1 MGRISVLGE
10 LVSPT
15 LLHSDEGDIVIQKET
30 FYQLR
35 DRRVFLLDDS
45 GGMYKV
51 IKAIKI
57 PEDEETANRC
67 S

>member
-1 MGRISVLGE
+1 MGE

-15 LLHSDEGDIVIQKET
+15 LLHTDDGDIIVQKET
-30 FYQLR
+30 FYKLG

-45 GGMYKV
+45 DDVYRV
-51 IKAIKI
+51 IKAIKLPNEQKI
-57 PEDEETANRC
+57 SWC